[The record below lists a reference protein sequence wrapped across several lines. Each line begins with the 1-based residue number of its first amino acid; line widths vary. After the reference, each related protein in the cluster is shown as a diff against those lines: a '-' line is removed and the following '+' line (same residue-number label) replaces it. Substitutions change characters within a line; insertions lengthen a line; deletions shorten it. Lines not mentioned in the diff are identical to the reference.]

1 MAQETQSG
9 HGERTQ
15 GEHKDAGGARGHREN
30 REGDTESTCHK
41 MGWDSVAAD
50 KPSLES
56 QVGDCEMRIM
66 KEGTET

>member
-1 MAQETQSG
+1 MG
-9 HGERTQ
+9 
-15 GEHKDAGGARGHREN
+15 RGHREN
-30 REGDTESTCHK
+30 AEGDTESTCHK

>member
-1 MAQETQSG
+1 M
-9 HGERTQ
+9 
-15 GEHKDAGGARGHREN
+15 GGIDTWHRRHRADMGRGHREN
-30 REGDTESTCHK
+30 TKTRVGHEDTERTYHK
-41 MGWDSVAAD
+41 MGWDTVAAD

>member
-1 MAQETQSG
+1 MG
-9 HGERTQ
+9 
-15 GEHKDAGGARGHREN
+15 RGHREN
-30 REGDTESTCHK
+30 TKTRVGHEDTERTYHK

>member
-1 MAQETQSG
+1 MG
-9 HGERTQ
+9 
-15 GEHKDAGGARGHREN
+15 RGHREN
-30 REGDTESTCHK
+30 TKTRVGHEDTERTCHK